1 MITKREIYD
10 RLVRAE
16 LLIDD
21 LIDRIEDLE
30 KPRKKKTTRKTK
42 TQGK

>member
-10 RLVRAE
+10 RLARAE

-30 KPRKKKTTRKTK
+30 KPRKKKTK

>member
-10 RLVRAE
+10 RLIKAE

-21 LIDRIEDLE
+21 LIDRVEDLE
-30 KPRKKKTTRKTK
+30 KARKKKTTRKTK